1 MHRTRGPL
9 VSDAAALLLGS
20 MRSLLTGLSLLAM
33 AASSACA
40 PPIAAKPYPVT
51 PPALGDAAAV
61 PDTGVVR
68 YFDRNVDLG
77 PFLTGFPFER
87 WMPSLETERLFFFA
101 TGERYALKML
111 DLRGAPPPY
120 ALDKAVSVGD
130 VDWSK
135 RSLWSLHHHAAS
147 DTLWLHADERNDEQM
162 NLWTLDLK
170 SGVLAQQTRHDYVYG
185 LGFSDDDRQVAYL
198 PRAGV
203 KAPFYS
209 CLRVMDVQS
218 KAAREVV
225 CDTQALRFTWSDI
238 RWSPDGG
245 EVYFQAQVDG
255 DRNRVQLVA
264 VDLNAARPAVRVL
277 TDPRVERTEAAAL
290 EGFVDDDRLVF
301 IANDDGFANLH
312 AYSRKTRQ
320 VKQLTRFSE
329 DVTSA
334 RLVEAGVFAVHRT
347 PMGSSLA
354 LVDPRSGKV
363 LGEQPQR
370 GQSDVID
377 GHGGRVLWTQ
387 EAPDLVFE
395 LNLATLAQSDGKAAG
410 LSNVRVVGL
419 PESLSAQIV
428 QCRAETVKIPTF
440 DRVSGKPRELH
451 AFVLRPLRPI
461 ADRSRALALVR
472 AFYGG
477 ENDYS
482 TFDHV
487 MCAAGLTVVSPAVRG
502 SDGFGKIFSAL
513 NDRDLGGDEIV
524 DLFHVA
530 RWIEKNLGLTPRQVG
545 VYGGSHG
552 GYATMRALTFP
563 PATNNRNDTYPF
575 GFGLSHAGFSDI
587 KSFHDQSNIP
597 DWVVLES
604 GDPTRPEDL
613 ARMRDR
619 SPISHVDLL
628 RAPLLLTHGANDWR
642 VPVGESRAFNE
653 KARAL
658 GKPVTYVEFA
668 GQGHHVEGLGLL
680 RQLFQA
686 RFDFLMAV
694 AKGNMPAPAA
704 TPSTPASTPASA
716 TSKRPTPA
724 MTAPAAAP
732 RPQG

>member
-1 MHRTRGPL
+1 
-9 VSDAAALLLGS
+9 
-20 MRSLLTGLSLLAM
+20 MRSLLWSLAALSLLL
-33 AASSACA
+33 ACA
-40 PPIAAKPYPVT
+40 PPIRAKPYPTT
-51 PPALGDAAAV
+51 PPVAGDASTA
-61 PDTGVVR
+61 PSTGIVR
-68 YFDRNVDLG
+68 YFDRAVDLG

-87 WMPSLETERLFFFA
+87 WMPSLETDRLFFFA
-101 TGERYALKML
+101 TGERYTLKTL
-111 DLRGAPPPY
+111 DLQGATIPY
-120 ALDKAVSVGD
+120 DLGKAVSVGD

-135 RSLWSLHHHAAS
+135 RSLWSLHHHAAT

-170 SGVLAQQTRHDYVYG
+170 SGVLAQVTRHDYVYG
-185 LGFSDDDRQVAYL
+185 LGFSEDDRQVAYL
-198 PRAGV
+198 PRTGT
-203 KAPFYS
+203 KAPFS
-209 CLRVMDVQS
+209 TCLRVMDVQTR
-218 KAAREVV
+218 AAREVV
-225 CDTQALRFTWSDI
+225 CDTPALRFTWSEI
-238 RWSPDGG
+238 RWSPDAS

-255 DRNRVQLVA
+255 DRNRVQLVS
-264 VDLNAARPAVRVL
+264 VDLNASKPAVRVL
-277 TDPRVERTEAAAL
+277 TDPKTERTEAAAL
-290 EGFVDDDRLVF
+290 EGFVDDDRLIF

-312 AYSRKTRQ
+312 TYSRKTKQ
-320 VKQLTRFSE
+320 VKQLTRFTE

-334 RLVEAGVFAVHRT
+334 HVVDAGVFAVHRT

-354 LVDPRSGKV
+354 LVDPRTGKV

-370 GQSDVID
+370 GKADILD
-377 GHGGRVLWTQ
+377 GHGERVLWTQ

-395 LNLATLAQSDGKAAG
+395 MSLATLAPSDGKAAG
-410 LSNVRVVGL
+410 LSDVRVLGL
-419 PESLSAQIV
+419 PEALSSQIV
-428 QCRAETVKIPTF
+428 QCRAEAVKIPTF

-451 AFVLRPLRPI
+451 AFVLHPLRPI
-461 ADRSRALALVR
+461 ADKTRSMALVR

-477 ENDYS
+477 ENSYS

-502 SDGFGKIFSAL
+502 SDGFGKNFAAL

-530 RWIEKNLGLTPRQVG
+530 RWTEKTLGLTPRQIG

-563 PATNNRNDTYPF
+563 PATNNRNDNYAF

-587 KSFHDQSNIP
+587 KNFHDQSNIP

-604 GDPTRPEDL
+604 GDPGKPDDL
-613 ARMRDR
+613 TRMRDR

-642 VPVGESRAFNE
+642 VPVGESRAFHE
-653 KARAL
+653 KASAL
-658 GKPVTYVEFA
+658 GKPTTYVEFA
-668 GQGHHVEGLGLL
+668 GQGHRIEGVSLL

-694 AKGNMPAPAA
+694 ARSN
-704 TPSTPASTPASA
+704 TPASA
-716 TSKRPTPA
+716 VTTTTTTTPA
-724 MTAPAAAP
+724 APATTPATAKSPASAPASARPAAAAPATPP
-732 RPQG
+732 RP

>member
-1 MHRTRGPL
+1 
-9 VSDAAALLLGS
+9 
-20 MRSLLTGLSLLAM
+20 MRSLLGSLAALSLLL
-33 AASSACA
+33 ACA
-40 PPIAAKPYPVT
+40 PPNKARPYPTT
-51 PPALGDAAAV
+51 PPVAGDASAA
-61 PDTGVVR
+61 PSTGLVR
-68 YFDRNVDLG
+68 YFDRAVDLG

-87 WMPSLETERLFFFA
+87 WMPSLETDRLFFFA
-101 TGERYALKML
+101 TGERYTLKML
-111 DLRGAPPPY
+111 DLRGATVPY
-120 ALDKAVSVGD
+120 DLGKATSVGD

-170 SGVLAQQTRHDYVYG
+170 SGLLTQVTRHDYVYG
-185 LGFSDDDRQVAYL
+185 LGFSEDDKQVAYL
-198 PRAGV
+198 PRTGT
-203 KAPFYS
+203 KAPFS
-209 CLRVMDVQS
+209 TCLRVMDVQT

-225 CDTQALRFTWSDI
+225 CDTPALRFTWSEI
-238 RWSPDGG
+238 RWSPDAS
-245 EVYFQAQVDG
+245 EVYFQAQVEG
-255 DRNRVQLVA
+255 DRNRVQLVS
-264 VDLNAARPAVRVL
+264 VDLTAARPTVRVL
-277 TDPRVERTEAAAL
+277 TDAKTERTDAVAL
-290 EGFVDDDRLVF
+290 EGFVDDDRLIF

-320 VKQLTRFSE
+320 VKQLTRFTE

-334 RLVEAGVFAVHRT
+334 RLVDAGVFAVHRT
-347 PMGSSLA
+347 PMGSSLS

-370 GQSDVID
+370 GKADILD
-377 GHGGRVLWTQ
+377 GHGERVLWTQ

-395 LNLATLAQSDGKAAG
+395 LSLATLAPSDGKAAG
-410 LSNVRVVGL
+410 LGNVRVIGL
-419 PESLSAQIV
+419 PEALSAQIV
-428 QCRAETVKIPTF
+428 QCRAEAVKIPTF
-440 DRVSGKPRELH
+440 DRVNGKPRELH
-451 AFVLRPLRPI
+451 AFVLHPLRPL
-461 ADRSRALALVR
+461 ADKTRKVALVR
-472 AFYGG
+472 SFYGG
-477 ENDYS
+477 ENSYS

-502 SDGFGKIFSAL
+502 SDGFGKTFSAL

-530 RWIEKNLGLTPRQVG
+530 RWIEKTLGLTPRQIG

-563 PATNNRNDTYPF
+563 PATNNRNDSYAF

-587 KSFHDQSNIP
+587 KNFHDQSNIP

-604 GDPTRPEDL
+604 GDPSKPDDL

-628 RAPLLLTHGANDWR
+628 RAPLLLTHGGNDWR
-642 VPVGESRAFNE
+642 VPVGESRAFHE
-653 KARAL
+653 KAKAL
-658 GKPVTYVEFA
+658 GKPTTYVEFA
-668 GQGHHVEGLGLL
+668 GQGHHIEGLTLL

-694 AKGNMPAPAA
+694 AQGATPAPASKPMTTPMTTPTTAAAATAKPA
-704 TPSTPASTPASA
+704 TPTATTP
-716 TSKRPTPA
+716 
-724 MTAPAAAP
+724 P
-732 RPQG
+732 RP

>member
-1 MHRTRGPL
+1 
-9 VSDAAALLLGS
+9 
-20 MRSLLTGLSLLAM
+20 MRSLLAGLSLLATL
-33 AASSACA
+33 ASTACA
-40 PPIAAKPYPVT
+40 PPIKAKPYPAS
-51 PPALGDAAAV
+51 PPALGDAAAAT
-61 PDTGVVR
+61 PNLGVVR
-68 YFDRNVDLG
+68 YFDRAVDLQ
-77 PFLTGFPFER
+77 PFLAGFPFER

-111 DLRGAPPPY
+111 DLRGASTPY
-120 ALDKAVSVGD
+120 ALDKAVTVGD
-130 VDWSK
+130 IDWAK

-170 SGVLAQQTRHDYVYG
+170 SGALAQQTRHDYVYG

-198 PRAGV
+198 PRSGT
-203 KAPFYS
+203 KAPFQG

-225 CDTQALRFTWSDI
+225 CDTQALRFTWSEI

-245 EVYFQAQVDG
+245 EVYFQAQADG

-277 TDPRVERTEAAAL
+277 TDPKVERTDATAL

-312 AYSRKTRQ
+312 AYSRKSRQ
-320 VKQLTRFSE
+320 VKQLTRFTE

-334 RLVEAGVFAVHRT
+334 RLVDAGVFAVHRT

-354 LVDPRSGKV
+354 LVDPRTGKV

-370 GQSDVID
+370 GQADVID
-377 GHGGRVLWTQ
+377 GHGDRVLWTQ

-395 LNLATLAQSDGKAAG
+395 LNLASLAPSDGKAAG
-410 LSNVRVVGL
+410 LSNVRVIGL

-428 QCRAETVKIPTF
+428 QCRAEAVKIPTF
-440 DRVSGKPRELH
+440 DRVGGKPRELH

-461 ADRSRALALVR
+461 ADKARGLALVR

-477 ENDYS
+477 ENGYS

-502 SDGFGKIFSAL
+502 SDGFGKTFSAL

-530 RWIEKNLGLTPRQVG
+530 RWTEKNLGLTPRQVG

-563 PATNNRNDTYPF
+563 AATNDRNESYPF

-587 KSFHDQSNIP
+587 KNFHDQSNIP

-604 GDPTRPEDL
+604 GDPARPEDL
-613 ARMRDR
+613 VRMRDR

-642 VPVGESRAFNE
+642 VPVGESRAFHD
-653 KARAL
+653 KAKAL
-658 GKPVTYVEFA
+658 GRPVTYVEFA
-668 GQGHHVEGLGLL
+668 GQGHHIEGLSLL

-686 RFDFLMAV
+686 RFDFLMTV
-694 AKGNMPAPAA
+694 ASGNTPAPARTPVPATLSA
-704 TPSTPASTPASA
+704 TPAKPASPTATTPE
-716 TSKRPTPA
+716 TKK
-724 MTAPAAAP
+724 
-732 RPQG
+732 